1 MKKSYLMTFL
11 ILVSCIVSCGRH
23 ESEAVITNENLIHF
37 NGRVIDLTPYLEGFP
52 FSSINIDYESGILYF
67 FKDGATKQ
75 LQYLDFV
82 NEVDFWAA
90 KTVSDVDFSKRNV
103 FDLSFNKKD
112 SCFYWNGDERNDEVL
127 NIYRMHIN
135 KGKIE
140 KLTDV
145 PYIFGFNYNY
155 EKDKIIYVAR
165 LGTKEDRLGEVRILD
180 LKTMKETILFRDNP
194 NMTFTWG
201 KPLQSKDGKS
211 LIVTANK
218 NGDRAYGNLLLLD
231 IEKRTTKIITD
242 ESMNRKTPSI
252 FQKWYNDNEFLYTSN
267 EADINNIFKYNLLTN
282 ETVQLTKLEA
292 NVSSYDFVELGGK
305 KLIALTSSNPIN
317 TNIMLI
323 NPEDGQVLNKQVT
336 DVNYVII
343 DAKANKM
350 MSTGSSANTKFIL
363 SEISIR
369 DDSFAFDV
377 KYDLP
382 NELKEKIYHAE
393 IVKINYP
400 TFDIDEKTGKQRMI
414 HAYLYKPKNP
424 LPKAQQIVLIQS
436 FYGGYNNFVFRNHL
450 LAEAGI
456 TVLSPAPRGSDGWG
470 FDFKA
475 MNDKDLGGNE
485 ILDVIYAAKYVNE
498 TMGIPPNRIGTF
510 GGSHGGYAVL
520 RLLTFPG
527 EINGYKT
534 NFDWGFGMS
543 HAGFSDIIH
552 FYQTCNIPD
561 WVLLEAGDPATEE
574 EKLKERSPLYHADLL
589 RGKLLLT
596 HGTNDNRVPLEGSI
610 WMADSLKKYGKDFE
624 LVLFE
629 GQGHDIKGLDNNII
643 YYKTWFNFLDKIRD

>member
-1 MKKSYLMTFL
+1 MKKSYLVTIL
-11 ILVSCIVSCGRH
+11 ILMSCIVSCERH
-23 ESEAVITNENLIHF
+23 ESDPEIKNENLIYF
-37 NGRVIDLTPYLEGFP
+37 KDRIIDLTPYLEGFP
-52 FSSINIDYESGILYF
+52 FGAIKVDYISGIMYYF
-67 FKDGATKQ
+67 KEGNTQQ
-75 LQYLDFV
+75 LLYLDI
-82 NEVDFWAA
+82 NDRVDLWSGKA
-90 KTVSDVDFSKRNV
+90 VSEIDFSKRNV
-103 FDLSFNKKD
+103 FDLSYNHFD

-127 NIYRMHIN
+127 NIYRMSI
-135 KGKIE
+135 KTGKVE

-145 PYIFGFNYNY
+145 PYIFGYNFSTN
-155 EKDKIIYVAR
+155 KDKIIYIAR
-165 LGTKEDRLGEVRILD
+165 LGTKDDRLGEVRILD
-180 LKTMKETILFRDNP
+180 LKSGKEVILFRDNP
-194 NMTFTWG
+194 NMSFTWG
-201 KPLQSKDGKS
+201 KPLQSRDGKYI
-211 LIVTANK
+211 IVTASK
-218 NGDRAYGNLLLLD
+218 NRDRAYGNLLLLD
-231 IEKRTTKIITD
+231 LENRTTKIITD
-242 ESMNRKTPSI
+242 ETLKRKTPAI
-252 FQKWYNDNEFLYTSN
+252 FPKWLNDNEFLYSSN
-267 EADINNIFKYNLLTN
+267 EADINNVFKYNILTN
-282 ETVQLTKLEA
+282 ETMQLTKLDA
-292 NVSSYDFVELGGK
+292 NVSSYDLVEVGNK
-305 KLIALTSSNPIN
+305 RLIALTSSNPIN

-323 NPEDGQVLNKQVT
+323 NPDDGQILYKQVI

-343 DAKANKM
+343 DSKGNKI
-350 MSTGSSANTKFIL
+350 MSTGSSANTKFIM
-363 SEISIR
+363 SEITIK
-369 DDSFAFDV
+369 DNKFEFDV

-382 NELKEKIYHAE
+382 NELKSKIYHADIE
-393 IVKINYP
+393 KIDYP

-424 LPKAQQIVLIQS
+424 LPKDKQIVLIQS
-436 FYGGYNNFVFRNHL
+436 FYGGYNNFNFRNHL

-485 ILDVIYAAKYVNE
+485 ILDIIYAAKYVNE
-498 TMGIPPNRIGTF
+498 KMGIPPNRIGTF

-527 EINGYKT
+527 EVNGYKT
-534 NFDWGFGMS
+534 NFDWGFGLCD
-543 HAGFSDIIH
+543 AGFSDIIH

-574 EKLKERSPLYHADLL
+574 EKLKERSPLYHANLL

-629 GQGHDIKGLDNNII
+629 GQGHDIKGLENNIT
-643 YYKTWFNFLDKIRD
+643 YYKSWFHFLNKITD